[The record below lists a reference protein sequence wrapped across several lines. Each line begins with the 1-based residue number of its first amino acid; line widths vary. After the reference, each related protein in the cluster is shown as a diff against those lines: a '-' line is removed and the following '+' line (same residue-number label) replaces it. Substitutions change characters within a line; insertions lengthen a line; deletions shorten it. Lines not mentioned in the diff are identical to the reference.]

1 MSLASIFNPKVKATP
16 MLSHPELMVLSFM
29 ALFGSFF
36 FLSSNDLHET
46 SSVKLKHIGSPLI
59 ERPNKKVLQNFAN
72 KNLNLIAELKDRY
85 SFSKASPGF
94 FIKDLSFI
102 ENQRMEVIETLMV
115 RSIPSRMRER
125 AKKYVR
131 PVLLLSE
138 KHQID
143 PFWVMSIMWTESHFV
158 PTAKSSVG
166 ARGLMQLMPKTK
178 AWIYNVYRKKG
189 NRLVVENPM
198 ADLNYFF
205 KREISSRQLGFYKM
219 KLINIELGIVYLKYL
234 LKKFDHSHKL
244 ATVAYNMGP
253 GWTRYRL
260 RHKLPVGQKNLYLT
274 KVQNA
279 YRELSKRI

>member
-1 MSLASIFNPKVKATP
+1 MSLASIFNPKVKAVP
-16 MLSHPELMVLSFM
+16 MLTNPELLVLSFM
-29 ALFGSFF
+29 ALFGSIY
-36 FLSSNDLHET
+36 FLSGHEFRD
-46 SSVKLKHIGSPLI
+46 SSAGKLTYIGSPLI
-59 ERPNKKVLQNFAN
+59 ERPAETGLKGFAT

-94 FIKDLSFI
+94 FLKDLNFI
-102 ENQRMEVIETLMV
+102 ESQRMEAIETLMV
-115 RSIPSRMRER
+115 RSLPNRMRKR

-158 PTAKSSVG
+158 PTATSSVG

-178 AWIYNVYRKKG
+178 AWIYNLYRKKG

-205 KREISSRQLGFYKM
+205 KREIGSKQLGFYKM
-219 KLINIELGIVYLKYL
+219 KLINIELGIVYLKYP
-234 LKKFDHSHKL
+234 LKKFDHNHKL

-253 GWTRYRL
+253 GWTQYRL
-260 RHKLPVGQKNLYLT
+260 RHKLPVGQKNLYLS
-274 KVQNA
+274 KVRNA